1 MSIEEFKSFMT
12 EYYPEDCYDD
22 AVIRDFYDK
31 GFYCWEIDKII
42 KTLDEL
48 TDGMGKKPII
58 QMLLIELNFLNCKKG
73 GA

>member
-12 EYYPEDCYDD
+12 EYYPGNCYNDD
-22 AVIRDFYDK
+22 VIRDFYDK
-31 GFYCWEIDKII
+31 GFYCWELDKVI

-48 TDGMGKKPII
+48 TNRVGKKPII
-58 QMLLIELNFLNCKKG
+58 QILLIELNFLNCKKG